1 MHLGGQTT
9 EFYMQKYLCCLHT
22 MGVRQAFALFGDVM
36 GEGKSGPVETG
47 LTGLV
52 ATACVGTLLRK
63 P

>member
-1 MHLGGQTT
+1 MTN
-9 EFYMQKYLCCLHT
+9 CLWQFMWST
-22 MGVRQAFALFGDVM
+22 RPPNGVHQAFALFGDVM

-52 ATACVGTLLRK
+52 ATACVGALLRK